1 MRLTNGGSPISNGS
15 ININIRTWFLVLVSH
30 QTSSKESERYRSGGT
45 MVCVRH
51 HHHRPTL
58 GDDKLMFDFWQ
69 FPDVYSQDEIKDIN
83 KFLSKNFV
91 DMPDRAAEG
100 VVKTSAVEVVQWGA
114 ISTILAKV
122 EHCMLHANKV
132 NFSFDLYLPL
142 DMFQVFNHNTYRI
155 GQEYG
160 WHDDR
165 IIDRNRISDIKLTF
179 ILNLSEQSYTGG
191 DLYLR
196 WGSSADA
203 RPDDDEED
211 GKLEFG
217 PGSAILFTGGLYHK
231 VSPVVEG
238 TRKSLTT
245 WIEGPKWK

>member
-1 MRLTNGGSPISNGS
+1 M
-15 ININIRTWFLVLVSH
+15 VSV
-30 QTSSKESERYRSGGT
+30 RDYYYRPHLDN
-45 MVCVRH
+45 V
-51 HHHRPTL
+51 
-58 GDDKLMFDFWQ
+58 KLMWDFWQ

-91 DMPDRAAEG
+91 DIPDQAAEG
-100 VVKTSAVEVVQWGA
+100 VVKTSTVGVVEWGT
-114 ISTILAKV
+114 ISTILAKI

-142 DMFQVFNHNTYRI
+142 DMMQGFNHNTYRI

-191 DLYLR
+191 DLHIR
-196 WGSSADA
+196 HGSTADA
-203 RPDDDEED
+203 EA
-211 GKLEFG
+211 LEFG
-217 PGSAILFTGGLYHK
+217 PGSAVLFTGGLYHK

-245 WIEGPKWK
+245 WIEGPRWR